1 MASGFVYRCWTNN
14 NRGSSG
20 NFLIFVSVSL
30 ALMVMFMVNKASAF
44 VATVTA
50 VEAGNHKFL
59 VEEKTI
65 NAGHSSVK
73 PFKYHKK
80 AKAKSKTTAIAK
92 ASVAKARPKH
102 KRHLVRRA
110 KKRWMPAIARVQG
123 HSLGSQLSTATAERV
138 GIASWYGPGF
148 HGRRTASGTRYDMN
162 ELTAAHKSLPF
173 GTRLLVKNKATGK
186 STIVTITDR
195 GPYVGERVLD
205 LSKEAARQL
214 HMIRSGISEV
224 EYSIL

>member
-1 MASGFVYRCWTNN
+1 MASGFVYRCWTNE
-14 NRGSSG
+14 NRGFSG
-20 NFLIFVSVSL
+20 NFLIFVSVVL
-30 ALMVMFMVNKASAF
+30 ALMVMFMVNKAYAF

-65 NAGHSSVK
+65 RGGQATVK
-73 PFKYHKK
+73 PAKHHKQK
-80 AKAKSKTTAIAK
+80 RKL
-92 ASVAKARPKH
+92 ARK
-102 KRHLVRRA
+102 A
-110 KKRWMPAIARVQG
+110 KKRWRSAVARIEG
-123 HSLGSQLSTATAERV
+123 HSLGSQLSTTTAEKV
-138 GIASWYGPGF
+138 GVASWYGPGF

-162 ELTAAHKSLPF
+162 ELTAAHKTLPF

-186 STIVTITDR
+186 STVVTITDR
-195 GPYVGERVLD
+195 GPYVGQRVLD

-224 EYSIL
+224 EYTEI